1 LTAIRNIGA
10 IVEKE
15 WRHYFG
21 SPIAYVALFVWTM
34 LFGIFFYY
42 AFTFFLRQSMAMM
55 QQMEMGGAGPKLSL
69 NEYLIRPVIH
79 NMAVVALFLAPML
92 TMRLFAE
99 EKRQGTLELLATSPL
114 TDWEIVLG
122 KFFAAV
128 GLYALM
134 IVAGLVNLLVLWRYA
149 TTPPEWK
156 PVATGALALLLF
168 GSCFLALG
176 TFVSTLTRNQIVA
189 GILSFCLFLGIW
201 TLGWGDD
208 PSAGPV
214 MKAVAY
220 LGVTTHMEDL
230 VKGVV
235 DLKDVVFYLSVIGF
249 GIFLAQQSVESQRW
263 RA

>member
-1 LTAIRNIGA
+1 MTAIRNIAA

-21 SPIAYVALFVWTM
+21 SPIAYVALFVWTL

-42 AFTFFLRQSMAMM
+42 AFTFFLRQSMMMM
-55 QQMEMGGAGPKLSL
+55 QQEMGGGGPKLSL
-69 NEYLIRPVIH
+69 NEYLIRPVIQ
-79 NMAVVALFLAPML
+79 NMAVVMLLMAPLL

-99 EKRQGTLELLATSPL
+99 EKRQGTLELLATSPI

-122 KFFAAV
+122 KFVAAV

-134 IVAGLVNLLVLWRYA
+134 IAAGLVNVLVLWRYA

-189 GILSFCLFLGIW
+189 GALTFCLCLGMW

-235 DLKDVVFYLSVIGF
+235 DLKHIVFYLSFIFF
-249 GIFLAQQSVESQRW
+249 GLFLAQQSVESQRW